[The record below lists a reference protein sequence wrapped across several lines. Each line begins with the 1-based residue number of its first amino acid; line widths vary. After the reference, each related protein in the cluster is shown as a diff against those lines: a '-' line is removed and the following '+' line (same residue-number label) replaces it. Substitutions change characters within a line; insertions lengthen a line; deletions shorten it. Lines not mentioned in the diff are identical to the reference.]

1 MAGNLNR
8 YFFEDDTQVVNKH
21 ITKAQHHYLLGNANQ
36 NSRRYHYMPT
46 RMAVI
51 KKTDNNKG
59 YYLETWESSYIVGRN
74 VKWLNGLAALENS
87 FN

>member
-1 MAGNLNR
+1 MIHKWSISTLQKLSIIN
-8 YFFEDDTQVVNKH
+8 
-21 ITKAQHHYLLGNANQ
+21 LLGNANQ
-36 NSRRYHYMPT
+36 NSRRYHFMPT